1 MFHTKVVQKIKTHIL
16 CSKILSGDPIVYEVM
31 WKKFWYDQT
40 GYRYQ
45 NNTAHALFMLD
56 N

>member
-1 MFHTKVVQKIKTHIL
+1 MFHTKVVQKIETHIL
-16 CSKILSGDPIVYEVM
+16 CSKTLSGDRVVCEVM

-40 GYRYQ
+40 GQRCQY
-45 NNTAHALFMLD
+45 NTAHALLMLD